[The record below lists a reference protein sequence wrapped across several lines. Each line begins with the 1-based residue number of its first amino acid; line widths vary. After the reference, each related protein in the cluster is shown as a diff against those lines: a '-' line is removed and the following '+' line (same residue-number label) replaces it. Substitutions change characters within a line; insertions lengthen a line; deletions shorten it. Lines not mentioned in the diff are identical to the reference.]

1 MQICMRH
8 ATLHAEGVKM
18 DKENIIELTG
28 EDGDVLKAEY
38 LDTVLVDDQEY
49 VVLVPVSDEEE
60 KDGCDCDSC
69 GCDDCGETE
78 VIIMKIQKNG
88 TEEFLVPVED
98 DEELERAFV
107 AFQEQSEYCECE
119 DEEDEE

>member
-1 MQICMRH
+1 
-8 ATLHAEGVKM
+8 M

-49 VVLVPVSDEEE
+49 VVMVPVGEEGCE
-60 KDGCDCDSC
+60 DGCDCG
-69 GCDDCGETE
+69 GCDSCGETE
-78 VIIMKIQKNG
+78 VIIMKVQKNG
-88 TEEFLVPVED
+88 DEEFLIPVED

-107 AFQEQSEYCECE
+107 AFQEQSEFCEDDE
-119 DEEDEE
+119 DEEEDEDGEEK

>member
-1 MQICMRH
+1 
-8 ATLHAEGVKM
+8 M

-49 VVLVPVSDEEE
+49 VVMVPVDEE
-60 KDGCDCDSC
+60 GCGDSC
-69 GCDDCGETE
+69 GCDGCDSCGETE
-78 VIIMKIQKNG
+78 VIIMKVQKNG
-88 TEEFLVPVED
+88 DEEFLIPVED

-107 AFQEQSEYCECE
+107 AFQEQSEFCE
-119 DEEDEE
+119 DEDEDEEETEDEEEK

>member
-1 MQICMRH
+1 
-8 ATLHAEGVKM
+8 M

-49 VVLVPVSDEEE
+49 VVMVPVGEEGCE
-60 KDGCDCDSC
+60 CGGCDS
-69 GCDDCGETE
+69 CGETE
-78 VIIMKIQKNG
+78 VIIMKVQKNG
-88 TEEFLVPVED
+88 DEEFLIPVED

-107 AFQEQSEYCECE
+107 AFQEQSEFCEDDE
-119 DEEDEE
+119 DEEEEEDGEEK